1 MGATVLCFW
10 IAGLITPGKST
21 VINITDCRQPLCNY
35 SLTFLKLHP
44 PAAAIHA
51 LEIHHVE
58 ARNEPSAVC
67 RVLHIASCCYTA
79 EISKGRLPLTFPKRY
94 RGTRGSQLG
103 SALCPIPRLQSVL
116 PALVCAYGR
125 CNHSPLQ
132 RWEFSIPMVWVGGGR
147 ARGAAAHMSTS
158 CQQLQLSKNISRGP
172 VNNNSNNGLIRGN
185 CDVLANV
192 LQAVKWSSATH

>member
-1 MGATVLCFW
+1 MSKPGMSHQLC
-10 IAGLITPGKST
+10 AGCCTL
-21 VINITDCRQPLCNY
+21 
-35 SLTFLKLHP
+35 
-44 PAAAIHA
+44 PAAVT
-51 LEIHHVE
+51 LQKL
-58 ARNEPSAVC
+58 ARGDF
-67 RVLHIASCCYTA
+67 HY
-79 EISKGRLPLTFPKRY
+79 TFPKRY